1 MGLRPHQKNT
11 MKATV
16 TNAKL
21 LGAQKGGW
29 GSFKHRLM
37 AQLGIPQNQFDKW
50 DVPTDWQQVFC
61 KANGRELFNKATP

>member
-1 MGLRPHQKNT
+1 

-16 TNAKL
+16 KNAKL

-29 GSFKHRLM
+29 ASFKHSLM

-50 DVPTDWQQVFC
+50 DVPEEWKWAFC
-61 KANGRELFNKATP
+61 RANNRQLFKTLQGTK